1 MSTEAFVKEEV
12 YGPQNRENSLILVP
26 MWVCQWLSW
35 VSLPN
40 FHIVECLQCITNIL
54 SSVFKLDVSYSGL
67 LQLVFFKIN
76 LWKDKWKC

>member
-12 YGPQNRENSLILVP
+12 YGPQNRENNFGANVSLP

-35 VSLPN
+35 VSLTN
-40 FHIVECLQCITNIL
+40 YHIAECLQCITNIL

-67 LQLVFFKIN
+67 LQLGFFKIN
-76 LWKDKWKC
+76 LW